1 MVNWMRLWRFKEKP
15 SGLSLFYKRLFYGAL
30 FLCER
35 LHPPIQL
42 LLRGFRGAGG
52 TDVDFIPGES
62 GGQSAFCP
70 SLPIARDNW
79 SSGTTTRQ
87 LLPSGKGSTLISCPW
102 PSARRDRTPV

>member
-1 MVNWMRLWRFKEKP
+1 MVNWMLLWRFKEKP

-62 GGQSAFCP
+62 GGQSGI
-70 SLPIARDNW
+70 LPLLAD
-79 SSGTTTRQ
+79 SQGQ
-87 LLPSGKGSTLISCPW
+87 LVVGSSCP
-102 PSARRDRTPV
+102 PPAR